1 MLQRHPN
8 VESELR
14 NEPKGMPSNLDLK
27 GCEPQKPRF
36 FRPRTIMSAAESHIL
51 PVYSPPEQVFVRGE
65 GCWIWDDKGER
76 YLDCIAGIAVNA
88 LGHAPPVLQRALTEQ
103 AAKLWHTSNMFKI
116 AGQEE
121 LAAKYVR
128 DSFADVV
135 FFTNSGTEAVEGALK
150 TARKYH
156 TANGAPERVD
166 IVGFQGS
173 FHGRS
178 YAAINASGN
187 PSYLEGFGP
196 RLPGFVQVA
205 FGDHDALKAAI
216 GPTTAAVIVEP
227 VQGEGGVRA
236 IPDQCLRGL
245 RELADKEG
253 FLIIFDEVQS
263 GAARTGKM
271 WAHEWA
277 GVTPDIMAVA
287 KGVGGGFPMGAFLAT
302 REAAK
307 GMVRGVHGTTFGGN
321 PLAMAVG
328 NACYDE
334 LSKPEFL
341 EHVNKMANH
350 LGQALEGVK
359 DRHPNLVEEVRGKG
373 LLRGLKLKID
383 PKPLQGALR
392 DRKVLVGVAGDNVLR
407 LAPPLI
413 IDEAQ
418 VSQAVDA
425 IDSALAAHE
434 ANG

>member
-1 MLQRHPN
+1 
-8 VESELR
+8 
-14 NEPKGMPSNLDLK
+14 MP
-27 GCEPQKPRF
+27 
-36 FRPRTIMSAAESHIL
+36 AAESHIL
-51 PVYSPPEQVFVRGE
+51 PVYGPPEQNFVRGE
-65 GCWIWDDKGER
+65 GCWIWDDKGDK

-88 LGHAPPVLQRALTEQ
+88 LGHASPILVKALTEQ
-103 AAKLWHTSNMFKI
+103 AGKLWHTSNMFKI

-121 LAAKYVR
+121 LAAKYTR

-135 FFTNSGTEAVEGALK
+135 FFTNSGTEAIEGALK

-156 TANGAPERVD
+156 TANGNPERIDV
-166 IVGFQGS
+166 IGFQGS

-187 PSYLEGFGP
+187 ATYLEGFGP
-196 RLPGFVQVA
+196 RLPGFHQA
-205 FGDHDALKAAI
+205 QFGDLESVKALV
-216 GPTTAAVIVEP
+216 GPTTAAVILEP

-236 IPDQCLRGL
+236 ATDEFLRGL
-245 RELADKEG
+245 RKLADENG

-263 GAARTGKM
+263 GAGRTGKM
-271 WAHEWA
+271 WAHQWS

-287 KGVGGGFPMGAFLAT
+287 KGVGGGFPMGAFMAT

-307 GMVRGVHGTTFGGN
+307 GMVKGVHGTTFGGN

-341 EHVNKMANH
+341 ERVNAVSNQ
-350 LGQALEGVK
+350 LGQALEGLK
-359 DRHPNLVEEVRGKG
+359 DRHPNLVVDVRGKG

-383 PKPLQGALR
+383 PKLIQEKLR

-407 LAPPLI
+407 LAPPLVI
-413 IDEAQ
+413 NEAEI
-418 VSQAVDA
+418 SEAINA
-425 IDSALAAHE
+425 IDAVLAAQMSE
-434 ANG
+434 AGA

>member
-1 MLQRHPN
+1 
-8 VESELR
+8 
-14 NEPKGMPSNLDLK
+14 
-27 GCEPQKPRF
+27 
-36 FRPRTIMSAAESHIL
+36 MSAAESHIL
-51 PVYSPPEQVFVRGE
+51 PVYSPPQQNFERGD

-88 LGHAPPVLQRALTEQ
+88 LGHAPPVLVKALTDQ
-103 AAKLWHTSNMFKI
+103 AGKLWHTSNMFKVK
-116 AGQEE
+116 GQEE
-121 LAAKYVR
+121 LAAKYTR

-135 FFTNSGTEAVEGALK
+135 FFTNSGTEAIEGALK

-156 TANGAPERVD
+156 SANGAPERID
-166 IVGFQGS
+166 IIGFQGS

-196 RLPGFVQVA
+196 RLPGFIQVP

-216 GPTTAAVIVEP
+216 GPTTAAVILEP

-236 IPDQCLRGL
+236 VPEQCLRGL

-253 FLIIFDEVQS
+253 FLLIFDEVQS
-263 GAARTGKM
+263 GAGRTGKM
-271 WAHEWA
+271 WAHQWS

-302 REAAK
+302 KEAAK
-307 GMVRGVHGTTFGGN
+307 GMVVGVHGTTFGGN

-334 LSKPEFL
+334 LSKPAL
-341 EHVNKMANH
+341 LDHVNLMANH
-350 LGQALEGVK
+350 LGQALEGLK
-359 DRHPNLVEEVRGKG
+359 DRHPDLVVDVRGKG
-373 LLRGLKLKID
+373 LLRGIKLTIN
-383 PKPLQGALR
+383 PKDIQGKLR

-413 IDEAQ
+413 IDETQ
-418 VSQAVDA
+418 IREAVDA
-425 IDSALAAHE
+425 IDAVLTAYATQ

>member
-1 MLQRHPN
+1 
-8 VESELR
+8 
-14 NEPKGMPSNLDLK
+14 MP
-27 GCEPQKPRF
+27 
-36 FRPRTIMSAAESHIL
+36 AAESHIL
-51 PVYSPPEQVFVRGE
+51 PVYGPPEQNFVRGE
-65 GCWIWDDKGER
+65 GCWIWDDKGDK

-88 LGHAPPVLQRALTEQ
+88 LGHASPILVKALTEQ
-103 AAKLWHTSNMFKI
+103 AGKLWHTSNMFKI

-121 LAAKYVR
+121 LAAKYTR

-135 FFTNSGTEAVEGALK
+135 FFTNSGTEAIEGALK

-156 TANGAPERVD
+156 TANGNPERIDV
-166 IVGFQGS
+166 IGFQGS

-187 PSYLEGFGP
+187 ATYLEGFGP
-196 RLPGFVQVA
+196 RLPGFHQA
-205 FGDHDALKAAI
+205 QFGDLESVKALV

-236 IPDQCLRGL
+236 ATDEFLRGL
-245 RELADKEG
+245 RKLADENG

-263 GAARTGKM
+263 GAGRTGKM
-271 WAHEWA
+271 WAHQWS

-287 KGVGGGFPMGAFLAT
+287 KGVGGGFPMGAFMAT

-307 GMVRGVHGTTFGGN
+307 GMVKGVHGTTFGGN

-341 EHVNKMANH
+341 ERVNAVSNQ
-350 LGQALEGVK
+350 LGQALEGLK
-359 DRHPNLVEEVRGKG
+359 DRHPNLVVDVRGKG

-383 PKPLQGALR
+383 PKLIQEKLR

-407 LAPPLI
+407 LAPPLVI
-413 IDEAQ
+413 NEAEI
-418 VSQAVDA
+418 SEAINA
-425 IDSALAAHE
+425 IDAVLAAQMAE
-434 ANG
+434 AGA

>member
-1 MLQRHPN
+1 
-8 VESELR
+8 
-14 NEPKGMPSNLDLK
+14 
-27 GCEPQKPRF
+27 
-36 FRPRTIMSAAESHIL
+36 MSAAESHIL
-51 PVYSPPEQVFVRGE
+51 PVYSPPEQIFVRGE
-65 GCWIWDDKGER
+65 GCWIWDEKGDK

-88 LGHAPPVLQRALTEQ
+88 FGHAPPVLQKALSEQ
-103 AAKLWHTSNMFKI
+103 AAKLWHTSNMFKVK
-116 AGQEE
+116 GQEE

-135 FFTNSGTEAVEGALK
+135 FFTNSGTEAIEGALK

-156 TANGAPERVD
+156 TANGAPERID
-166 IVGFQGS
+166 IIGFQGS

-187 PSYLEGFGP
+187 PSYLDGFGP
-196 RLPGFVQVA
+196 RLPGFIQVP
-205 FGDHDALKAAI
+205 FGDHDALKAAV
-216 GPTTAAVIVEP
+216 GPTTAAVIIEP

-236 IPDQCLRGL
+236 VPEQCLRGL
-245 RELADKEG
+245 REMADRHG

-263 GAARTGKM
+263 GALRTGKM
-271 WAHEWA
+271 WAHQWS

-328 NACYDE
+328 NAAYDE
-334 LSKPEFL
+334 LSKPEL
-341 EHVNKMANH
+341 TAHVNKVANF

-359 DRHPNLVEEVRGKG
+359 DRHPDLVVEVRGKG
-373 LLRGLKLKID
+373 LLRGLKLKVD
-383 PKPLQGALR
+383 PKPLQNALR

-407 LAPPLI
+407 MAPPLI

-418 VSQAVDA
+418 ISQAVDA
-425 IDSALAAHE
+425 IDAALAAY
-434 ANG
+434 AVQASA

>member
-1 MLQRHPN
+1 
-8 VESELR
+8 
-14 NEPKGMPSNLDLK
+14 
-27 GCEPQKPRF
+27 
-36 FRPRTIMSAAESHIL
+36 MSAAESHIL
-51 PVYSPPEQVFVRGE
+51 PVYSPPQQNFERGE

-88 LGHAPPVLQRALTEQ
+88 LGHAPPVLVKALTEQ
-103 AAKLWHTSNMFKI
+103 AGKLWHTSNMFKVK
-116 AGQEE
+116 GQEE
-121 LAAKYVR
+121 LAAKYTR

-135 FFTNSGTEAVEGALK
+135 FFTNSGTEAIEGALK

-156 TANGAPERVD
+156 SANGNPERVD
-166 IVGFQGS
+166 IIGFQGS

-196 RLPGFVQVA
+196 RLPGFIQVP

-216 GPTTAAVIVEP
+216 GPTTAAVILEP

-236 IPDQCLRGL
+236 VPEQCLKGL

-263 GAARTGKM
+263 GAGRTGKM
-271 WAHEWA
+271 WAHQWS

-287 KGVGGGFPMGAFLAT
+287 KGVGGGFPMGAFMAT
-302 REAAK
+302 KEAAK
-307 GMVRGVHGTTFGGN
+307 GMVVGVHGTTFGGN

-334 LSKPEFL
+334 LSKPAL
-341 EHVNKMANH
+341 LDHVNLMANH
-350 LGQALEGVK
+350 LGQALEGLK
-359 DRHPNLVEEVRGKG
+359 DRHPDLVLDVRGKG
-373 LLRGLKLKID
+373 LLRGVKLTIN
-383 PKPLQGALR
+383 PKDIQGKLR

-407 LAPPLI
+407 LAPPLV

-418 VSQAVDA
+418 IREAVDA
-425 IDSALAAHE
+425 IDAVLTAYATQ